1 MKKNLTVYKGNQ
13 IIEAGY
19 KLSLNEQRVIL
30 SCIAQIRSQESLC
43 VNDDFELSATDF
55 SLLFSVSKD
64 RAYHSLIE
72 VSDSLFNR
80 YIIIDNP
87 YPHKP
92 KIKSLKTRWIS
103 SIKSLPGEG
112 KLILNFSND
121 ILPFLCEL
129 KGRFT
134 KYELK
139 NVGNMTSIYGIR
151 LYELI
156 MQWQNVGTRTVEL
169 TWLKKQF
176 QIENSYSD
184 ITDFKKRV
192 LKPAIDD
199 INKHSNFN
207 IQWTQIKNGRTIS
220 HLVFSFKEK
229 QQSTDLSVK
238 IRNRDTSKNNKE
250 HSTVD
255 NVEYFASMRQKFG
268 DLLPIDAVPPEMIE
282 KLKADGRW

>member
-1 MKKNLTVYKGNQ
+1 MVYKANQ
-13 IIEAGY
+13 IVEAGY

-30 SCIAQIRSQESLC
+30 SCIAQIRSQDSLC
-43 VNDDFELSATDF
+43 VNDDFELSAADF

-64 RAYHSLIE
+64 RAYHSLLE

-103 SIKSLPGEG
+103 SIKSLPEEG
-112 KLILNFSND
+112 KLILNFSKD
-121 ILPFLCEL
+121 ILPFLSEL

-139 NVGNMTSIYGIR
+139 NVGNMTSTYGIR
-151 LYELI
+151 MYELI
-156 MQWQNVGTRTVEL
+156 MQWQNVGTRTVEIG
-169 TWLKKQF
+169 WLKRQF
-176 QIENSYSD
+176 QIENLYSD

-207 IQWTQIKNGRTIS
+207 ITWTQIKSGRTVS
-220 HLVFSFKEK
+220 HLIFNFKEK
-229 QQSTDLSVK
+229 KQSTDLFVKSRNISKHSKGQDSV
-238 IRNRDTSKNNKE
+238 NNI
-250 HSTVD
+250 D
-255 NVEYFASMRQKFG
+255 YFAEMRRKFG
-268 DLLPIDAVPPEMIE
+268 DLLPIDAIPKEMIE
-282 KLKADGRW
+282 KLKSDGRW